1 MTSLVREPQIQF
13 ISKEIQH
20 QILRFM
26 ITLQELM
33 RWCFPLLFNQFPGFK
48 EVQMVAGKHGIDF
61 LNLKMTSRL
70 KFLKDLRSQN
80 LSYSMNIIYV
90 KK

>member
-1 MTSLVREPQIQF
+1 
-13 ISKEIQH
+13 
-20 QILRFM
+20 
-26 ITLQELM
+26 
-33 RWCFPLLFNQFPGFK
+33 LLFNQFPGFK